1 MYMTCNARKSMQ
13 EFADK
18 CFKKLSRNKFLIRQ
32 SYWFCFTI
40 YSVLFTFVLY
50 THVVFFSVWIVNY
63 LLVIVRS
70 VHNQVMIVF
79 WLFRYQVV
87 TRIYLLNS
95 LLSSLS
101 FLLYC
106 EIKCAGSI
114 DFAVTMWIL
123 WWWAPDV
130 GVRMQH
136 SVIWSLETLCHL
148 ETVSRHY
155 CSFTF
160 LFLV

>member
-1 MYMTCNARKSMQ
+1 MQ
-13 EFADK
+13 ESQCKNLLINA
-18 CFKKLSRNKFLIRQ
+18 KKNLAVTSFLSGNPTGFVSLFIV
-32 SYWFCFTI
+32 FCSHL
-40 YSVLFTFVLY
+40 YY
-50 THVVFFSVWIVNY
+50 THMLYFFSVWIVNY

-79 WLFRYQVV
+79 WLFKYQVV

-106 EIKCAGSI
+106 EIKCADSI

-123 WWWAPDV
+123 WRWAPDV
-130 GVRMQH
+130 GVRMQLA
-136 SVIWSLETLCHL
+136 VMWSLETLCHL